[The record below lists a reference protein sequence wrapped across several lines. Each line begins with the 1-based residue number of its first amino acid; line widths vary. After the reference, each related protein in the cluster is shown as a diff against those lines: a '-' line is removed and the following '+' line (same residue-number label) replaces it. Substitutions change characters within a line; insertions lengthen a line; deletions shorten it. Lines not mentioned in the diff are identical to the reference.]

1 MALVSSIVRSALL
14 NLKAIDAASAVPAQD
29 MEDAIAQM
37 NRMCTRWEASGL
49 AMGWSNVSAPDDTM
63 PSPDEAELA
72 IIYNLSI
79 LLQGYA
85 RPSDFSVVL
94 EGAQTYL
101 ADLRRDRLMEVPLR
115 MTSDLPMPERGGH
128 FNCITDEY
136 N

>member
-1 MALVSSIVRSALL
+1 MSLVSTIVRSALL
-14 NLKAIDAASAVPAQD
+14 NLKVIDAVAAVPAQD
-29 MEDAIAQM
+29 MADAIDIL

-72 IIYNLSI
+72 IIYNLST

-85 RPSDFSVVL
+85 RPSDFNLVL
-94 EGAQTYL
+94 DGAQTYL
-101 ADLRRDRLMEVPLR
+101 ADLRRDRLTEVPLR
-115 MTSDLPMPERGGH
+115 MTSDLPTPERGGH
-128 FNCITDEY
+128 FNVITDEY